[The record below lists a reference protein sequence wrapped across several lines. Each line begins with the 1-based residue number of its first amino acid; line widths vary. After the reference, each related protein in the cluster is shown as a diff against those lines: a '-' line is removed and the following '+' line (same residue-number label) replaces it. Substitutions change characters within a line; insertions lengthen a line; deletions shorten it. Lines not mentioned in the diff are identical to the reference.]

1 MSKHLVEFRKLLAEK
16 MNAKVPIQTEW
27 VKVSEVDWKEKTMV
41 AIGENNG
48 LEYFDV
54 LLGLGSLNIKP
65 KLESL
70 ALVGSIHN
78 GEACFMISCEEIE
91 EIELID
97 KTGFKVSLNSGLMLI
112 NGDGYGGIV
121 NAKELKTQVDKNT
134 LILEKMQS
142 VFQSWIPVPN
152 DGGASLKTMVD
163 QFVAL
168 QRADLSSIEN
178 LKIKHG
184 NGE

>member
-1 MSKHLVEFRKLLAEK
+1 MKVLTEFKNLMQEK
-16 MNAKVPIQTEW
+16 MQQKVPIQTEW
-27 VKVSEVDWKEKTMV
+27 VKVSSVDWEDKTMV
-41 AIGENNG
+41 AIGEDNG

-54 LLGLGSLNIKP
+54 LLGLGAINIRP

-97 KTGFKVSLNSGLMLI
+97 KSGFKVSLKDGLLQF
-112 NGDGYGGIV
+112 NGNQYGGIV

-134 LILEKMQS
+134 EILKQIQL
-142 VFQSWIPVPN
+142 VFNNWVTTPN
-152 DGGASLKTMVD
+152 DGGAALKGLVTAFTGLD
-163 QFVAL
+163 
-168 QRADLSSIEN
+168 RADLSDIQN
-178 LKIKHG
+178 TKITHG
-184 NGE
+184 NG